1 MTKKILSRHFGKLS
15 TRSTKTNGGL
25 CWGLRPVAVVHH
37 FCEFHMFIMSCAQDE
52 DYRLILIGR
61 GFKELVPN
69 FAIRDAGS
77 DSDRLPTASTC
88 VNLLKVCVTTT
99 SACTWID
106 WIYVYQ
112 LPRYTNEEVL
122 REKLLQAIYSGAGF
136 DLSWFRG
143 YVFPCT
149 GCCLCR

>member
-1 MTKKILSRHFGKLS
+1 
-15 TRSTKTNGGL
+15 
-25 CWGLRPVAVVHH
+25 
-37 FCEFHMFIMSCAQDE
+37 MFIMSCAQDE

-99 SACTWID
+99 SACT
-106 WIYVYQ
+106 
-112 LPRYTNEEVL
+112 
-122 REKLLQAIYSGAGF
+122 
-136 DLSWFRG
+136 
-143 YVFPCT
+143 
-149 GCCLCR
+149 